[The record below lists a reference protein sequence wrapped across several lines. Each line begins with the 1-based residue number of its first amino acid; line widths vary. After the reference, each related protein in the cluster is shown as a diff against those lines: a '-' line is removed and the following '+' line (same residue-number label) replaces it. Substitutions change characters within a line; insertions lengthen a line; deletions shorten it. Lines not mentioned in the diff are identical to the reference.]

1 MPRGRRGK
9 IKDAVARKRGARG
22 KSQEAKTRTG
32 TNRFD
37 RYKSRIEDGK
47 KWSYADF
54 GRKFGT
60 RGNRAG
66 NRR

>member
-1 MPRGRRGK
+1 MPRGGRSRK
-9 IKDAVARKRGARG
+9 IKDAVARRGARG
-22 KSQEAKTRTG
+22 KSQEAKTKTG
-32 TNRFD
+32 TARFD
-37 RYKSRIEDGK
+37 RYKSRIEAGK